1 MSSGVAAL
9 LCTASRPSILRFGI
23 SPGGSRSSRSIN
35 SSVGS
40 GGGDAIVPKKG
51 AIAVPQ
57 SPDLAQNRARTSSAN
72 IAYSS
77 PVTPGECWIPVSL
90 PPPFA
95 AACRA
100 IKGKKPVTCRFSS
113 RSNTSSAWGMH
124 TKPPPISPKM
134 RFTPVTLAPVKT
146 TPGDHGGD
154 SIAHDG
160 GRKEPGSFS
169 SVGSAPHKDRYR
181 LRA

>member
-1 MSSGVAAL
+1 
-9 LCTASRPSILRFGI
+9 LRFGI

-35 SSVGS
+35 SSV
-40 GGGDAIVPKKG
+40 A
-51 AIAVPQ
+51 AAVVTQ
-57 SPDLAQNRARTSSAN
+57 LSQRRARSRFRKAQDLAQNRARTSSAN

-77 PVTPGECWIPVSL
+77 PVTPGECWIPVPL

-134 RFTPVTLAPVKT
+134 RFTPVTLPPVKT
-146 TPGDHGGD
+146 TLGDHGGH